1 MGSHSNLK
9 MLLFIFHL
17 FLSLPAGKSDL
28 TSDRA
33 TLLSLRSAV
42 GGRTL
47 LWNTTYQSPCQ
58 WSGIQCDNNNQQVTA
73 IRLPAASLSG
83 NIPVGTIGNLTH
95 LKTLSLRLNSLSGL
109 LPSDLPTSLR
119 NLYLQGN
126 RFSGHLPDFL
136 FGLKSLVR
144 LDLAGN
150 EFSGEI
156 STGFNSL
163 SRLKTLYLE
172 NNQLS
177 GIIPDLKLTSLRQFN
192 VSFNQLNGSVPLD
205 LESMPRDSF
214 LGNSLC
220 GGPLK
225 ACSSNGSSN
234 GAIPVI
240 ENMRKKKKKL
250 SAGAIVG
257 IVVGSILGLVL
268 LLLVLFLCCRK
279 KRSKKMSSVDVA
291 TMRNSEMEIVGDK
304 DKPSV
309 EEGKSGDN
317 LGDGTGEI
325 GKKLV
330 FFGNADRVFDLEEL
344 LRASAEVL
352 GKGSFGTAY
361 KAVLDSGIVVAVKRL
376 KEVTISEN
384 EFRGKIEGVGAM
396 DHENLVPLRAYYY
409 STEEKLLVYD
419 YMSMGS
425 LSALLHGNKA
435 ASRSRLN
442 WETRCG
448 IALGTAR
455 GIEYLHSQ
463 GPMVSHGNIKS
474 SNILLTRSYDPRLS
488 DFGLAHLVGSTSTPN
503 RVAGYRAPEVTDLRK
518 VSQKADVYS
527 FGVLLLELLTGKSP
541 TNALLNGQA
550 VDLPRWVQ
558 SIVREEWSNEVFD
571 RELDP
576 ERNVDEEMVQFLQIA
591 IDCAAQY
598 PDNRPSMPEVTGRIE
613 ELRRLSVRG
622 DQDSQPDIV
631 KETY

>member
-1 MGSHSNLK
+1 MGSHSHLK

-17 FLSLPAGKSDL
+17 FLSLPAGNSDL

-33 TLLSLRSAV
+33 ALLSLRSSV

-47 LWNTTYQSPCQ
+47 LWNTTHQSPCQ
-58 WSGIQCDNNNQQVTA
+58 WSGIQCDNNNQEVTA

-95 LKTLSLRLNSLSGL
+95 LKTLSLRLNSLSGN

-126 RFSGHLPDFL
+126 HFSGQLPDFL

-144 LDLAGN
+144 LNLAGN
-150 EFSGEI
+150 EFSGDI

-220 GGPLK
+220 GGPLE
-225 ACSSNGSSN
+225 ACSSNRT
-234 GAIPVI
+234 IPVI
-240 ENMRKKKKKL
+240 EKTRKKKKKL
-250 SAGAIVG
+250 SVGAIVG
-257 IVVGSILGLVL
+257 IVIGSVLGLVL
-268 LLLVLFLCCRK
+268 LILVLFLCCRK
-279 KRSKKMSSVDVA
+279 RRSKKMSSVDVA

-304 DKPSV
+304 DKPI
-309 EEGKSGDN
+309 EEGKSGEN
-317 LGDGTGEI
+317 LGDGRGEI

-330 FFGNADRVFDLEEL
+330 FFGNADKVFDLEDL

-384 EFRGKIEGVGAM
+384 EFRVKIEGVGAM

-425 LSALLHGNKA
+425 LSALLHGED
-435 ASRSRLN
+435 SF
-442 WETRCG
+442 
-448 IALGTAR
+448 
-455 GIEYLHSQ
+455 
-463 GPMVSHGNIKS
+463 
-474 SNILLTRSYDPRLS
+474 LLSYDFVLFSCFIAFYLFKLS
-488 DFGLAHLVGSTSTPN
+488 IFIMGCCDFYN
-503 RVAGYRAPEVTDLRK
+503 
-518 VSQKADVYS
+518 
-527 FGVLLLELLTGKSP
+527 F
-541 TNALLNGQA
+541 
-550 VDLPRWVQ
+550 
-558 SIVREEWSNEVFD
+558 SIW
-571 RELDP
+571 
-576 ERNVDEEMVQFLQIA
+576 
-591 IDCAAQY
+591 
-598 PDNRPSMPEVTGRIE
+598 
-613 ELRRLSVRG
+613 
-622 DQDSQPDIV
+622 
-631 KETY
+631 